1 MKQEI
6 SPPWEFKCFLGTLH
20 RQTRY
25 VGDSGRAA
33 GCIPGHRDG
42 LTGRNREHQQFI
54 VLGAMLMMRLPGR
67 YVFAASTMF
76 NIRLSRGKARLRC
89 SCRSGEAAWVG
100 TGALPARTKTSRSV
114 QSPSCDDRRRRF
126 GRDSIAFAPI
136 VTGRK
141 MSSNRPTVPFVFAS
155 RVDDLDSKIL
165 SDSPQ
170 LFEMPIHEDD
180 HDLTASNLLNN
191 WQNHPDLNPTLGL
204 PTWVVPVETLP
215 SVHLIL
221 NSPLAQ
227 PYLASRLDLGS
238 HIHPRIKVV
247 QDNWESN
254 ENSGRREK
262 LILLHPSTP
271 INQIDLPSELQDLLR
286 ECGIREDPG
295 PLLQINVK
303 YTQFSP
309 SYILSKLLPSSAQP
323 APSAFETVGHVA
335 HLNLRPVHLPY
346 RFFIGSVLLETLPSI
361 STVIHKVGEVQ
372 GPFRTYQF
380 ELLAGDPQTNV
391 QLTEHGVKLH
401 FDMAKV
407 YWCSRLSEERQRLLR
422 DEIRDG
428 QIVADSFSGVGA
440 LCLQIAMH
448 RRNCRVWA
456 NDWNPFAVEA
466 LRANVARNGLE
477 DSFEKIECG
486 DAYAFLTGIGL
497 LQQEPTLAPEDS
509 SATRNRTKDRRH
521 SRGRVSRKPSRP
533 RMPDHVIMNFPLE
546 APSFLGAL
554 RWWPVEKK
562 RSPTRTKPRSWASHA
577 GEESPGDRTVVP
589 RVHVYTFA
597 RADPTTHRPAEE
609 VAVDLIATNLLPPM
623 TKSKSFMSA
632 PVAPVEET
640 TDDVKEEAVA
650 SFDQS
655 NSGESCALFN
665 RREELDVVFGCNVRV
680 HAVRDVAPGKTVFC
694 VSFSATD
701 KLLRHMQGDFQ

>member
-1 MKQEI
+1 MRQEI
-6 SPPWEFKCFLGTLH
+6 SPPWEFKRFLGTLH
-20 RQTRY
+20 KQTRY
-25 VGDSGRAA
+25 VGVSGRTA
-33 GCIPGHRDG
+33 GCIPRHRDG
-42 LTGRNREHQQFI
+42 LTNREQQKFI

-76 NIRLSRGKARLRC
+76 NIRLSRGKARLR
-89 SCRSGEAAWVG
+89 SSRRFGEAAWVG
-100 TGALPARTKTSRSV
+100 TGALPAWTKTSV

-136 VTGRK
+136 LTGRQT
-141 MSSNRPTVPFVFAS
+141 SSNHPTVPFVYAS
-155 RVDDLDSKIL
+155 RVDDPDSKVL

-170 LFEMPIHEDD
+170 LLRMPIHEDD
-180 HDLTASNLLNN
+180 HGLIARNLLSS
-191 WQNHPDLNPTLGL
+191 WRNHPDLNPTLGL

-238 HIHPRIKVV
+238 QIHPRIKIV

-254 ENSGRREK
+254 EKSGRREK

-286 ECGIREDPG
+286 KCGIREDPG
-295 PLLQINVK
+295 PFLEVNVK

-477 DSFEKIECG
+477 DTFEKIECG

-509 SATRNRTKDRRH
+509 SPTQNQTNNRRH
-521 SRGRVSRKPSRP
+521 SRGRINRKPSRP

-562 RSPTRTKPRSWASHA
+562 RASTRTKSRSLASHA
-577 GEESPGDRTVVP
+577 VEERPGDGTVVP

-597 RADPTTHRPAEE
+597 RADPATHRSAEE

-623 TKSKSFMSA
+623 TKSKSFLSS
-632 PVAPVEET
+632 PVATAE
-640 TDDVKEEAVA
+640 DLKEEAVA
-650 SFDQS
+650 SVDQPS
-655 NSGESCALFN
+655 EGESCALFN
-665 RREELDVVFGCNVRV
+665 RREELNVVFGCNVSV